1 MATSGASGRA
11 ARSLVARAT
20 ATAKQIV
27 EGLGK
32 IGEPESSIDSPT
44 PAPAAASK
52 APAGK
57 APAKKAPAKK
67 VVATKAPA
75 KKVVATQAPAKKV
88 VATKAPAKKVA
99 AKAAPA
105 ATKAAATKTPA
116 AKAPPAK
123 APATKKSSATKAP
136 AAGASSTRAPR
147 TTRTSSTTTRTSPA
161 ATTTASAAASTRK
174 ATPVKKSAP
183 SALASLVVKHNE
195 DPWTKAEIE
204 EVKAH
209 LDADVVRLAKE
220 LEIVEED
227 LHDLMRDA
235 GDGAGHDQADVG
247 ATSFERDQE
256 MTIAN
261 NARDM
266 LTQTKHALDRI
277 HDGSYGVC
285 EECGEPIG
293 KLRLM
298 AFPRATLCMSCK
310 KREERR

>member
-1 MATSGASGRA
+1 M
-11 ARSLVARAT
+11 
-20 ATAKQIV
+20 
-27 EGLGK
+27 
-32 IGEPESSIDSPT
+32 
-44 PAPAAASK
+44 
-52 APAGK
+52 
-57 APAKKAPAKK
+57 
-67 VVATKAPA
+67 
-75 KKVVATQAPAKKV
+75 
-88 VATKAPAKKVA
+88 
-99 AKAAPA
+99 
-105 ATKAAATKTPA
+105 
-116 AKAPPAK
+116 
-123 APATKKSSATKAP
+123 
-136 AAGASSTRAPR
+136 
-147 TTRTSSTTTRTSPA
+147 
-161 ATTTASAAASTRK
+161 
-174 ATPVKKSAP
+174 KKSAP